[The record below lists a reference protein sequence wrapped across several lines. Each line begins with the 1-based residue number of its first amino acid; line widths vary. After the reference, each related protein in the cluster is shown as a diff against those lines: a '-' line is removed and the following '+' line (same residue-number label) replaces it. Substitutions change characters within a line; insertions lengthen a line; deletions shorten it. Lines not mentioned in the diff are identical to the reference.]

1 MANNE
6 TYTAPNG
13 TTKTNTIRSA
23 IKQNA
28 DNIELRVEKANV
40 IASINASVETDGTSA
55 LKISA
60 DKVNIEGAAIFNSG
74 RLSTTS
80 LNDAYDSKGS
90 ASAAQTAAINTAAA
104 DATQKAND
112 AQSAAEATAAADA
125 TQKANAAQSAA
136 ISAAATDAQEKA
148 DAAQS
153 TAISTAATDATQKA
167 NAARDAAIE
176 TAATDATEKADAAKE
191 EAIET
196 AAADATEKAD
206 AAKDAAISAAA
217 QNTTNQVNAV
227 NKQEQLIY
235 IQAVS
240 GTLSIPDNK
249 KPTT

>member
-6 TYTAPNG
+6 TYTAPDG

-28 DNIELRVEKANV
+28 DNIELRVEKANI

-55 LKISA
+55 VKISA

-74 RLSTTS
+74 RLSTTN

-112 AQSAAEATAAADA
+112 AQSAAEATASADA

-136 ISAAATDAQEKA
+136 ISAAATDAA
-148 DAAQS
+148 
-153 TAISTAATDATQKA
+153 QKA
-167 NAARDAAIE
+167 NAARD
-176 TAATDATEKADAAKE
+176 T
-191 EAIET
+191 AIET

-206 AAKDAAISAAA
+206 AAKEEAINAAA

-240 GTLSIPDNK
+240 GTLSISDNK